1 MFNPELMR
9 VVCEKL
15 SSETDP
21 RKLQEMNALLQA
33 VINDDVEESRLRLA
47 FLAKRRGLS
56 SIWIK
61 GSAFLSFQPAGTKF
75 RGHKQQERKVK

>member
-47 FLAKRRGLS
+47 FLAETSG
-56 SIWIK
+56 IK
-61 GSAFLSFQPAGTKF
+61 FDLD
-75 RGHKQQERKVK
+75 